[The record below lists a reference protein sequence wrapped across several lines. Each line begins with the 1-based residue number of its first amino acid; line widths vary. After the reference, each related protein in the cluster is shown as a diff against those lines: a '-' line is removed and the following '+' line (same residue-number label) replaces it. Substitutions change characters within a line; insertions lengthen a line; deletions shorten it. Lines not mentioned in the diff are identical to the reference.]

1 MKKVVIS
8 RCYGGFGLS
17 EEACKF
23 LGIPYDRWCS
33 DEAYVYRD
41 YSMRSNP
48 DLVACVEQLGDRAN
62 GPHARLEIVEIED
75 KACFRID
82 EHDGYESLRIAYDVY
97 Y

>member
-23 LGIPYDRWCS
+23 LGIPYDKWGS
-33 DEAYVYRD
+33 DEAYEYRK
-41 YSMRSNP
+41 YSMRSSP
-48 DLVACVEQLGDRAN
+48 DLVACVEQLGDRAS
-62 GPHARLEIVEIED
+62 GRHAKLEIVEIED

-82 EHDGYESLRIAYDVY
+82 EHDGYERLEVAYDVY